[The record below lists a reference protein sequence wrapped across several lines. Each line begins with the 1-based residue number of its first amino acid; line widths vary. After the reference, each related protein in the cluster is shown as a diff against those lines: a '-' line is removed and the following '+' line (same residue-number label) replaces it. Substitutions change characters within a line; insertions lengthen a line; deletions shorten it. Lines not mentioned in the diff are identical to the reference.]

1 MHVLACRIVNVH
13 TDGVRVVP
21 RVSER
26 VGQNRRQL
34 QSVTERIQLA
44 QARVDKI
51 KGSKKA
57 TKVPPPPVIYSLY
70 GSRSPQKQTNLVE

>member
-1 MHVLACRIVNVH
+1 MCACSSCRIVNVC
-13 TDGVRVVP
+13 VVP
-21 RVSER
+21 RVSES

-57 TKVPPPPVIYSLY
+57 TKVPPHRNV
-70 GSRSPQKQTNLVE
+70 SPCDTQPLP